1 MKKIINRFFNLTSMG
16 HWWVMLATAPLAI
29 PDLVWSGFRE
39 NIFGSIYL
47 VVLGLFMLLNLFLM
61 VYKMFTDK

>member
-1 MKKIINRFFNLTSMG
+1 MKKIIDRFFNLTSMG
-16 HWWVMLATAPLAI
+16 HWWVMWATAPLAI

-47 VVLGLFMLLNLFLM
+47 VLLGLFVLLNLFLM
-61 VYKMFTDK
+61 IYKMFTD